1 MQFIL
6 INHLEN
12 ILPALLVSLC
22 MLIIF
27 FPMRERISCFVH
39 LWQNLKNNREDNRSC
54 LQSSNMVAYIFAV
67 LVMIPKNRRQVD
79 GPSILDGFTGILI
92 CLQKES
98 MVIRLLKHS
107 FESGN
112 PAIKSSSR

>member
-6 INHLEN
+6 INHIEN
-12 ILPALLVSLC
+12 ILPAGITLYANY
-22 MLIIF
+22 I

-39 LWQNLKNNREDNRSC
+39 LCQNLKNNREDNRSC

-67 LVMIPKNRRQVD
+67 LVMIPKNKRQVD
-79 GPSILDGFTGILI
+79 GPSILDDFTGILI

-107 FESGN
+107 FESGD